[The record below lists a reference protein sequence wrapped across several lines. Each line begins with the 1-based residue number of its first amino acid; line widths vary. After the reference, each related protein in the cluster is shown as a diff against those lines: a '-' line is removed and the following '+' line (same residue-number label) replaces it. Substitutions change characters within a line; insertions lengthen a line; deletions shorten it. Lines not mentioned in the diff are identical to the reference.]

1 MNTQHLQYVVE
12 IERTRSISQAAENL
26 FIGQPNL
33 SRILH
38 DLEKTLGFRIFERTS
53 RGVRPTERGAKFLLH
68 ARGVLREMEYIEALG
83 PRHAVRS
90 RLRVCLPRSARL
102 FDLAGE
108 YLASLASPGE
118 LEVTIRECH
127 ARQALQMLTVGE
139 AELGV
144 LRFRSEYLDY
154 FDEQTT
160 EREFSFQVLGRFK
173 YELVLPRDHPLA
185 RRETIHMEDLTEYP
199 QIIHGDAQRP
209 RVRTE
214 DTACR
219 TIYTVDRMA
228 QLQLLQTIWGVYT
241 WLPPMPEQYLQRW
254 GLIQKPCEDNTV
266 VYQDAL
272 VYNPQYAMTEIEAGF
287 VQYVIREY
295 RK

>member
-154 FDEQTT
+154 FDEQTA

-185 RRETIHMEDLTEYP
+185 RREEIHMEDLTEYP

-272 VYNPQYAMTEIEAGF
+272 VYNPQYAMTDIEAGF

>member
-26 FIGQPNL
+26 FIGQPHL

-38 DLEKTLGFRIFERTS
+38 EREKTLGFRIFERTS

-154 FDEQTT
+154 FDEQTA

-185 RRETIHMEDLTEYP
+185 RREEIHMEDLTEYP

>member
-154 FDEQTT
+154 FDEQTA

-185 RRETIHMEDLTEYP
+185 RREEIHMEDLTEYP

-228 QLQLLQTIWGVYT
+228 QLQLLQTIWGVFT